1 MFRYFQRLL
10 RLPQLPKLLVSAT
23 VDVWDIFKGYLG
35 YHSYQNYW
43 CPQKLWCSGIFKGY
57 QCYHSYQHWPKFV
70 TTKKYS
76 SPLPT
81 ITQNEQALRQL
92 RASSINGEKLQCAIY
107 FIPESMISEVTLVT
121 NITRYS
127 HIFFKTSICGTYRAP
142 TGYLLVL
149 RRVLRLAR
157 MLWGTYHHQNG
168 DLTKLLKLVRK

>member
-1 MFRYFQRLL
+1 MC
-10 RLPQLPKLLVSAT
+10 
-23 VDVWDIFKGYLG
+23 WDIFKGYLG

-142 TGYLLVL
+142 TEMALSNYTENYKKSIVVIIALIMRFALSPG
-149 RRVLRLAR
+149 RVDCVIVWIWRDWLPPSLH
-157 MLWGTYHHQNG
+157 GEY
-168 DLTKLLKLVRK
+168 